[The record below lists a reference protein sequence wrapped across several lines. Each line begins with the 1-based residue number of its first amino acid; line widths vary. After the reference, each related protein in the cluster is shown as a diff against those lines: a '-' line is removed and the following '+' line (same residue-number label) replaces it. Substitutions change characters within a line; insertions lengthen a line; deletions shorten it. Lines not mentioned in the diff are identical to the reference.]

1 MSRPHID
8 PVILREYDIR
18 GIIGENL
25 DADVA
30 RALGSAFGDRVREA
44 GGSVV
49 AVGRD
54 GRISSPDIAGGV
66 IAGLR
71 EAGMKVLDVG
81 QGPTPMLYYATYAP
95 GADAGVMITG
105 SHNPPNYNGM
115 KMMLKGTPFFAG
127 DIQSLGE
134 AARQYQARPESGEL
148 VDTPVFDD
156 YIASLKAAYR
166 PGKPLKVV
174 WDAGNGVGGPSIEA
188 LVREL
193 DGEHHCLFTE
203 VDGTFPNH
211 HPDPTVEKN
220 LADLKEKVAE
230 TGADLGIGLDGD
242 GDRIGVIDSKGR
254 VLWGD
259 QLMCVLAADVLAERP
274 GSTVIADVKTSQVFF
289 DEVARLGG
297 KPLMGKT
304 GHSLIKKMMKETGSP
319 LAGEMSGH
327 IFFADEY
334 YGFDDALYA
343 AVRLLRI
350 LANSDQSLA
359 DMRDALPEL
368 INTPEL
374 RFPCS
379 EDRKFS
385 AVVEVRDRVA
395 AAGEGELN
403 DIDGVRLKTADGW
416 WLLRA
421 SNTQD
426 VLVARCESDTAEGL
440 ERLKQA
446 LSEQLAQSGI
456 SLPDE

>member
-1 MSRPHID
+1 MSTPRID

-18 GIIGENL
+18 GIVGDNL

-54 GRISSPDIAGGV
+54 GRTSSPEIAGGM
-66 IAGLR
+66 IEGLR
-71 EAGMKVLDVG
+71 EAGMDVLDVG
-81 QGPTPMLYYATYAP
+81 QGPTPMLYFATYEP

-105 SHNPPNYNGM
+105 SHNPPDYNGL
-115 KMMLKGTPFFAG
+115 KMMLKGAPFFAG
-127 DIQSLGE
+127 DIQKLGE
-134 AARQYQARPESGEL
+134 AARSYSRRTVSGTVTE
-148 VDTPVFDD
+148 TPIFDD
-156 YIASLKAAYR
+156 YIAKLAGAYR
-166 PGKPLKVV
+166 PGRALKVV
-174 WDAGNGVGGPSIEA
+174 WDAGNGVAGPSVEA
-188 LVREL
+188 LVNRL
-193 DGEHHCLFTE
+193 DGEHVCLFTE

-220 LADLKEKVAE
+220 LVDMVAAVKRH
-230 TGADLGIGLDGD
+230 GADIGIAFDGD
-242 GDRIGVIDSKGR
+242 GDRIGVVDAQGR

-259 QLMCVLAADVLAERP
+259 QLMCVLAADVLASRP
-274 GSTVIADVKTSQVFF
+274 GSTIIADVKTSQVFF

-297 KPLMGKT
+297 EPLMGRT
-304 GHSLIKKMMKETGSP
+304 GHSLIKKMMKETGAP

-334 YGFDDALYA
+334 HGFDDALYA

-350 LANSDQSLA
+350 LAASGQSLA
-359 DMRDALPEL
+359 DMRDALPQL
-368 INTPEL
+368 VNTPEM
-374 RFPCS
+374 RFPCP
-379 EDRKFS
+379 EDRKFA
-385 AVVEVRDRVA
+385 AVREVLARVA

-403 DIDGVRLKTADGW
+403 DIDGVRLKTEDGW

-426 VLVARCESDTAEGL
+426 VLVARCESATEDGL
-440 ERLKQA
+440 QRLRGA
-446 LSEQLAQSGI
+446 LVAQLAASGI
-456 SLPDE
+456 ELPDA

>member
-1 MSRPHID
+1 MSAPRID

-30 RALGSAFGDRVREA
+30 RALGSAFGDRVRQA

-54 GRISSPDIAGGV
+54 GRTSSPDIAAGM

-71 EAGMKVLDVG
+71 EAGMDVLDVG
-81 QGPTPMLYYATYAP
+81 QGPTPMLYFSTYEP
-95 GADAGVMITG
+95 GADAGVMVTG
-105 SHNPPNYNGM
+105 SHNPPNYNGL
-115 KMMLKGTPFFAG
+115 KMMLKGAPFFAG
-127 DIQSLGE
+127 DIQELGA
-134 AARQYQARPESGEL
+134 AARDYVQRPVTGSVTE
-148 VDTPVFDD
+148 TPVFDD
-156 YIASLKAAYR
+156 YIAKLEAAYR
-166 PGKPLKVV
+166 PGRALKVV
-174 WDAGNGVGGPSIEA
+174 WDAGNGVAGPSVEA
-188 LVREL
+188 LTARLE
-193 DGEHHCLFTE
+193 GEHIGLFTD
-203 VDGTFPNH
+203 VDGNFPNH

-220 LADLKEKVAE
+220 LVDMIDAVNKH
-230 TGADLGIGLDGD
+230 GADVGIAFDGD
-242 GDRIGVIDSKGR
+242 GDRIGVVDAAGR

-259 QLMCVLAADVLAERP
+259 QLMCVLAEDVLSSRP
-274 GSTVIADVKTSQVFF
+274 GSTIIADVKTSQVFF

-297 KPLMGKT
+297 KPLMGRT
-304 GHSLIKKMMKETGSP
+304 GHSLIKKMMKETGAP

-334 YGFDDALYA
+334 HGFDDALYA

-350 LANSDQSLA
+350 LAASDRSLA
-359 DMRDALPEL
+359 EMRDALPSL
-368 INTPEL
+368 VNTPEM
-374 RFPCS
+374 RFPCP
-379 EDRKFS
+379 EDRKFA
-385 AVVEVRDRVA
+385 AVEEVRARIE

-426 VLVARCESDTAEGL
+426 VLVARCESSTEEGL
-440 ERLKQA
+440 QRLRDA
-446 LSEQLAQSGI
+446 LVAQLAASGI
-456 SLPDE
+456 DLPDD